1 MDSNI
6 EKLLEKYWDAE
17 SSQGEEA
24 RLKSLLNDSA
34 DTEETEEVKA
44 LFEHFEAEKSITL
57 DDSFDDELLAMIEAE
72 PETKVVNFSTYFR
85 RYASMAA
92 AVLVLI
98 TSSYLFI
105 KNENSYQAEDTFET
119 PEAAL
124 EEVKKQLLMVSN
136 FMNKGNQQIKEIGSL
151 GKADTGLNDFS
162 KMNQADQSVRTL
174 GRMNIT
180 RTSN

>member
-6 EKLLEKYWDAE
+6 EKLLEKYWEADTSLE
-17 SSQGEEA
+17 EEA
-24 RLKSLLNDSA
+24 QLKALLQETEDS
-34 DTEETEEVKA
+34 EETEEVKA
-44 LFEHFEAEKSITL
+44 VFAHFEEEKGMEL
-57 DDSFDDELLAMIEAE
+57 GDDFDTELLAMLEEKPAA
-72 PETKVVNFSTYFR
+72 KVVSFSTYFR

-92 AVLVLI
+92 AVLVII

-105 KNENSYQAEDTFET
+105 KNENSYQQEDTFES

-136 FMNKGNQQIKEIGSL
+136 YMNKGNNQINEIGSL
-151 GKADTGLNDFS
+151 GKADTGLDDFS
-162 KMNQADQSVRTL
+162 RMNKAAQSMRTL

-180 RTSN
+180 Q

>member
-6 EKLLEKYWDAE
+6 NKLLEKYWDAE
-17 SSQGEEA
+17 SNQEEEA
-24 RLKSLLNDSA
+24 RLKSLLQSA
-34 DTEETEEVKA
+34 DQDEETEEVKA
-44 LFEHFEAEKSITL
+44 LFEHFEMEKSVTL
-57 DDSFDDELLAMIEAE
+57 DDSFDKELLAMLEAE
-72 PETKVVNFSTYFR
+72 PGTKVVSFSAYFR

-105 KNENSYQAEDTFET
+105 QNQNSYQAEDTFET

-136 FMNKGNQQIKEIGSL
+136 FMNKGNQQINEIGSL

-162 KMNQADQSVRTL
+162 KMNQAAQSVRTL

-180 RTSN
+180 TQ